1 MKNKK
6 KYLLLLLCL
15 PLLMTGCKKIPQLQD
30 GKQVIVEVNGKQFTA
45 EEFFDELKEAGGT
58 SVLVNLV
65 SNYIT
70 EQELTDEMEK
80 DAKEQ
85 AKAEYD
91 QVYAVYANQWND
103 FLSYNGLTSGEQLL
117 EVIEESYMQNAVL
130 ENYIKNDV
138 ITEEE
143 IQKYYDENI
152 YGEITVR
159 HILITPEVDDDMTD
173 DEKKEAEEKALEE
186 AKSLLEEI
194 KNSDNK
200 EEKITELAKE
210 HSDDTGTASEGGLLV
225 NITNES
231 DLVEE
236 FWEASLNLGVGELTA
251 EPVETEFGYHI
262 IYKVSQNEKPAL
274 DTVRD
279 RVLDNLTSEMLSDTN
294 ASQVYWA
301 GLREKYNMVIYDD
314 VIKEAYDSTMKNLNK
329 ETE

>member
-1 MKNKK
+1 MKNKLISIILIILAIIGIGITTFAFVSPGYQYQLKMNEYSNNIKIIIAVLIVLIILMIVTNIIFK
-6 KYLLLLLCL
+6 KKNV
-15 PLLMTGCKKIPQLQD
+15 KK
-30 GKQVIVEVNGKQFTA
+30 GKLYYSIFVVEIIAIIICSALGA
-45 EEFFDELKEAGGT
+45 
-58 SVLVNLV
+58 SNLV
-65 SNYIT
+65 GYM
-70 EQELTDEMEK
+70 EQKNIYDNTME
-80 DAKEQ
+80 
-85 AKAEYD
+85 
-91 QVYAVYANQWND
+91 
-103 FLSYNGLTSGEQLL
+103 
-117 EVIEESYMQNAVL
+117 
-130 ENYIKNDV
+130 
-138 ITEEE
+138 
-143 IQKYYDENI
+143 KYYDENI

-159 HILITPEVDDDMTD
+159 HILITPEVEDDMTD
-173 DEKKEAEEKALEE
+173 DEKTEAKNKALEE
-186 AKSLLEEI
+186 AKSLLEQI

-210 HSDDTGTASEGGLLV
+210 KSDDTGTASEGGLLV

-231 DLVEE
+231 GLVEE